1 MITDVGRV
9 FRISN
14 LFTCPLDSITN
25 SKQADFRLANKT
37 HKDLKTW
44 IILMLTS
51 VIIIMNCEL

>member
-1 MITDVGRV
+1 MWVEFIEQLICLLVRLILS
-9 FRISN
+9 R
-14 LFTCPLDSITN
+14 N

-44 IILMLTS
+44 IIFTLIL